1 MNRRNFIS
9 SILAPAPVVA
19 LASTHQPQ
27 PASASALGLT
37 GRAAI
42 PNVRVTSQ
50 AGKSYRFYDD
60 LVKGKM
66 VAINFFYARCNGVC
80 PRMTANLLKVQQQLR
95 ERVGD
100 RVGRDIF
107 LYSISLKPEEDTPG
121 HLAAYARMHGIRPD
135 SGWLLLRAK
144 REDAELLRRRLGF
157 VDSDPVLDAD
167 IDQHTGMV
175 RLGSDVYDKWSACPA
190 MGPAYAIVDSLLWSD
205 LTLPRRGYE

>member
-9 SILAPAPVVA
+9 SILAPAPVA
-19 LASTHQPQ
+19 AFAAAGKAPN
-27 PASASALGLT
+27 PSASALGLS

-42 PNVRVTSQ
+42 PNVAVTSQ
-50 AGKSYRFYDD
+50 EGKSYRFYDD

-66 VAINFFYARCNGVC
+66 VVINFFYAECSGIC
-80 PRMTANLLKVQQQLR
+80 PRMTSNLLKVQQQLR
-95 ERVGD
+95 ERAPD

-107 LYSISLKPEEDTPG
+107 LYSISLKPDEDTPKR
-121 HLAAYARMHGIRPD
+121 LAAYARMHGIARD

-157 VDSDPVLDAD
+157 VDSDPALDRD
-167 IDQHTGMV
+167 INQHTGMV

-190 MGPAYAIVDSLLWSD
+190 LGPAYAIVDSLLWLD
-205 LTLPRRGYE
+205 LKLPRRGYE